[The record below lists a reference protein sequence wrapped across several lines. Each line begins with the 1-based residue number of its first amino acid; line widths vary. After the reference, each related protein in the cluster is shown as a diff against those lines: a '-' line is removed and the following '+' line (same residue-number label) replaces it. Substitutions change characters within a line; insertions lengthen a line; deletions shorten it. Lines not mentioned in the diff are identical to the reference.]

1 MRALDL
7 KLIRD
12 LRRLWPQALA
22 IALVVGGG
30 VATLVM
36 AVGSIRS
43 TEETRAAYYERY
55 QFADVFA
62 SVKRAPKTLVDQIA
76 QIPGVAVAEAR
87 IVKFALLDIPDFR
100 EPVTGEFISLPDAF
114 EPRLNRL
121 YPRSGRLP
129 EPGRADEVVVYEPFA
144 AAHQMGLGGRFSA
157 ILNGGRRELVIVG
170 TAFSPEFLYTIAPGY
185 IMTDDRRFG
194 VVWMSEKALANVY
207 NLDGAFSSV
216 SLKLLRGASE
226 PEAIKQLD
234 ALLDPYGG
242 EAAYGR

>member
-43 TEETRAAYYERY
+43 MEETRAAYYERY

-62 SVKRAPKTLVDQIA
+62 SVKRAPKTVMDQIA
-76 QIPGVAVAEAR
+76 QIPGVAAAEAR

-100 EPVTGEFISLPDAF
+100 EPATGEFISLPDEF
-114 EPRLNRL
+114 EPASTGFTCVRAGRLSPAEPTKL
-121 YPRSGRLP
+121 SCTSPSPRRTKWASGR
-129 EPGRADEVVVYEPFA
+129 G
-144 AAHQMGLGGRFSA
+144 S
-157 ILNGGRRELVIVG
+157 RR
-170 TAFSPEFLYTIAPGY
+170 S
-185 IMTDDRRFG
+185 
-194 VVWMSEKALANVY
+194 
-207 NLDGAFSSV
+207 
-216 SLKLLRGASE
+216 
-226 PEAIKQLD
+226 
-234 ALLDPYGG
+234 
-242 EAAYGR
+242 

>member
-12 LRRLWPQALA
+12 LMRVWPQALA

-43 TEETRAAYYERY
+43 MEETRAAYYERY
-55 QFADVFA
+55 EFADVFA
-62 SVKRAPKTLVDQIA
+62 SVKRAPKTLLDQIT
-76 QIPGVAVAEAR
+76 QIPGVAAVEPR

-100 EPVTGEFISLPDAF
+100 EPATGEFISLPDRS

-121 YPRSGRLP
+121 YMRSGRPP
-129 EPGRADEVVVYEPFA
+129 EPGRADEVVIYEPFA
-144 AAHQMGLGGRFSA
+144 AAHQIGLGSRFSA
-157 ILNGGRRELVIVG
+157 ILNGRKRELVIVG
-170 TAFSPEFLYTIAPGY
+170 TAFSPEFLYTIAPGDV
-185 IMTDDRRFG
+185 ITDDRRFG
-194 VVWMSEKALANVY
+194 VVWMSEQALANAY

-216 SLKLLRGASE
+216 TLKLLRGASV
-226 PEAIKQLD
+226 PD
-234 ALLDPYGG
+234 AL
-242 EAAYGR
+242 